1 MHTKSRGVGH
11 HVIAALS
18 FVTLVLASMAFA
30 APPQS
35 GIDAIQTQAQRTS
48 FGKTTYRVVNL
59 TDGEHYGDVAIN
71 ASGQVAFSYTSDLF
85 QVPIAAFFYDGS
97 RIRNIGRLGTDYA
110 VATSLNDAGQ
120 VVGQSRNA
128 EDLDRTFIWSPWRP
142 MTDIGILP
150 GAIYPHQPV
159 INNNGVVAGYMS
171 GNLAIRSYRWSRSD
185 GFTDLGHLA
194 PSPPYVANALAL
206 NDAGVIVGSARVG
219 TGRSHA
225 FRWTFGS
232 GMVDI
237 DTLGVTDSVAIG
249 IDASGNIVGN
259 YYDQPAGNAM
269 WRAFIWT
276 PGSGMRPLVSS
287 TYDVNAIGITPSG
300 RVIGTLSSGR
310 DYSRAFTWTRA
321 GGIVELGQLGSPP
334 SMPSGANNNGQVV
347 GYAVDASG
355 QLRAFVWSARLGMVD
370 LNKRLRH
377 APPDLELYDALAIA
391 DNGAIVARA
400 NSGLVLL
407 KPATGASC
415 ACPHTVGP
423 IMARAVT
430 LPGAPFDASVGIAGD
445 RPAARYKVTWSW
457 GDGATTVTGSAGVH
471 SSARHTYGTPGV
483 YTVSATVVDDS
494 GASVRVSRKIA
505 VQAAQGASGAGAFM
519 AQSAAGNGAP
529 QRAGR
534 ARFAFSALSADA
546 SHASRANRSGPGGPA
561 SGAAL
566 HFRVGDLDFRSADI
580 APVAAAPGQVRFAG
594 SGAINGKGTHHFDL
608 VTLAATGDAPARFGI
623 KIWHTDAATGAQVI
637 DYDNQQSDAG
647 RMGAATAEAGLA
659 TASGAIG
666 SALIEGSID
675 LP

>member
-1 MHTKSRGVGH
+1 MYTKSRGVGH

-18 FVTLVLASMAFA
+18 LATLALASMTFA
-30 APPQS
+30 APLQS
-35 GIDAIQTQAQRTS
+35 GIDAAQAQRTS

-85 QVPIAAFFYDGS
+85 QVPIAAFFYDGT
-97 RIRNIGRLGTDYA
+97 RIRNIGRLGDDYA
-110 VATSLNDAGQ
+110 VATSLNDTGQ

-128 EDLDRTFIWSPWRP
+128 EGLDRTFIWSPWRP

-171 GNLAIRSYRWSRSD
+171 GNLAVRSYRWSRSD

-206 NDAGVIVGSARVG
+206 NDAGVIVGDARVG
-219 TGRSHA
+219 NGRSHA

-237 DTLGVTDSVAIG
+237 DTLGVTDSSAIG

-259 YYDQPAGNAM
+259 YYDQPVGDAI

-276 PGSGMRPLVSS
+276 PGSGMRPLVSG

-300 RVIGTLSSGR
+300 RVIGTLSRSR
-310 DYSRAFTWTRA
+310 DYFRAFTWTRA
-321 GGIVELGQLGSPP
+321 GGVVELGSLGSPE

-347 GYAVDASG
+347 GMAGDATG
-355 QLRAFVWSARLGMVD
+355 LQRAFVWSARLGMVD

-377 APPDLELYDALAIA
+377 APPGLELYEALAIA

-457 GDGATTVTGSAGVH
+457 GDGATTATGSGAAH
-471 SSARHTYGTPGV
+471 SSARHTYGAPGV

-494 GASVRVSRKIA
+494 GASVTVSRKIA

-519 AQSAAGNGAP
+519 AQPAAAKGAP
-529 QRAGR
+529 QHSGH

-546 SHASRANRSGPGGPA
+546 SHAARANRSGPG
-561 SGAAL
+561 GAAL

-580 APVAAAPGQVRFAG
+580 APVATAPGRVRFAG

-637 DYDNQQSDAG
+637 DYDNQQAAAG
-647 RMGAATAEAGLA
+647 RMDAATAEARLA

-666 SALIEGSID
+666 SALTEGSIA

>member
-1 MHTKSRGVGH
+1 MHTKSHGVGR
-11 HVIAALS
+11 HVIAALLL
-18 FVTLVLASMAFA
+18 VTLVLASMAFA
-30 APPQS
+30 APPQY
-35 GIDAIQTQAQRTS
+35 GIDAAQAQRTS

-85 QVPIAAFFYDGS
+85 QVPVAAFFYDGT
-97 RIRNIGRLGTDYA
+97 RIRNIGRLGDDYA
-110 VATSLNDAGQ
+110 VAAELNDAGQ

-128 EDLDRTFIWSPWRP
+128 EGLDRTFIWSPWRP

-150 GAIYPHQPV
+150 GTIYPYQPV

-171 GNLAIRSYRWSRSD
+171 GNLAVRSYRWSRSD

-206 NDAGVIVGSARVG
+206 NDVGVIVGDARVG
-219 TGRSHA
+219 NGRSHA

-237 DTLGVTDSVAIG
+237 HTLGVTDSVAIG

-259 YYDQPAGNAM
+259 YYDQPVGDAI

-276 PGSGMRPLVSS
+276 PGSGMRPLVSG
-287 TYDVNAIGITPSG
+287 TYDMNAIGITPSG
-300 RVIGTLSSGR
+300 RVIGTLSRSR
-310 DYSRAFTWTRA
+310 DYFRAFTWTRA
-321 GGIVELGQLGSPP
+321 GGVVELGSLGSPE

-347 GYAVDASG
+347 GMAGDATG
-355 QLRAFVWSARLGMVD
+355 LQRAFVWSARLGMID

-377 APPDLELYDALAIA
+377 APPGLELYEALAIA

-423 IMARAVT
+423 IMARAVA

-457 GDGATTVTGSAGVH
+457 GDGATTATGSKAAH
-471 SSARHTYGTPGV
+471 SSARHTYGAPGV

-494 GASVRVSRKIA
+494 SASVRVSRKIA

-519 AQSAAGNGAP
+519 AQPAAAKGSP
-529 QRAGR
+529 QRAER
-534 ARFAFSALSADA
+534 ARFAFSALPADA
-546 SHASRANRSGPGGPA
+546 SHAARANRSGPG
-561 SGAAL
+561 GAAL

-580 APVAAAPGQVRFAG
+580 APVATAPGRVRFTG

-637 DYDNQQSDAG
+637 DYDNQQADAG
-647 RMGAATAEAGLA
+647 RMDAATAEARIT

-666 SALIEGSID
+666 SALTEGSIA